1 MYILCYYLTYQCL
14 FLFFFLNNVR
24 SYSPRSNPSIYD
36 LTYLSR
42 FYVESWF
49 WYPITYIFMECITY
63 IIIPCH
69 IYSYFERPSVASN
82 FFMEGIT
89 WCVCI
94 YIYTCYIYS
103 YFERLSVASN
113 IFNGSYNIYNYTIL
127 VSCSCDTRI
136 IFWYFM

>member
-1 MYILCYYLTYQCL
+1 
-14 FLFFFLNNVR
+14 
-24 SYSPRSNPSIYD
+24 
-36 LTYLSR
+36 
-42 FYVESWF
+42 
-49 WYPITYIFMECITY
+49 MECITY

-69 IYSYFERPSVASN
+69 IYSYFESPSVASN

-89 WCVCI
+89 WCVCVCVCVCVCIYTSYI
-94 YIYTCYIYS
+94 YI

-136 IFWYFM
+136 IF